1 MNRSSLLHPGDD
13 MLLDLATRLADE
25 AAELIRVIRAR
36 GFETVTKSDSSP
48 VTEADHAAEA
58 HILAGLR
65 ALAPAIP
72 VIAEEEAAA
81 GVRVEAGHTF
91 WLVDP
96 LDGTR
101 EFAAGRDD
109 FTVNIGLVRDGR
121 AVLGAVALPA
131 YHQLY
136 AGHVTT
142 GARRID
148 ADGTHAIHARA
159 VPPEG
164 LTVLASRHYADDPR
178 LASFLGGRR
187 IAHLGNIGSAAKFI
201 RVAEGAADLYPR
213 LGTTMEWDTA
223 APQVIVEAAGGSVT
237 MMDGEPLRY
246 GKPDWRNPHFVC
258 AGKREPSGA

>member
-1 MNRSSLLHPGDD
+1 MNTPSMPAYEDGF
-13 MLLDLATRLADE
+13 LLDLALRLADE
-25 AAELIRVIRAR
+25 AAELIRAIRAR
-36 GFETVTKSDSSP
+36 GFATSVKTDSSP
-48 VTEADHAAEA
+48 VTEADHAAEK

-65 ALAPAIP
+65 AHAPAIP
-72 VIAEEEAAA
+72 VVAEEEVAA
-81 GVRVEAGHTF
+81 GIMTDTGSEF

-121 AVLGAVALPA
+121 PVLGAVALPA

-136 AGHVTT
+136 GAGAGR
-142 GARRID
+142 GAFRID
-148 ADGTHAIHARA
+148 AHGTQAIHVRT
-159 VPPEG
+159 PPAEG

-178 LASFLGGRR
+178 LKEFLGGHT

-201 RVAEGAADLYPR
+201 RVAEGVADLYPR

-223 APQVIVEAAGGSVT
+223 APQAVVEAAGGSIT
-237 MMDGEPLRY
+237 TPDGKVLGY
-246 GKPDWRNPHFVC
+246 GKPGFRNPHFLC
-258 AGKREPSGA
+258 RGAA